1 MRATSSRVQQFLL
14 HALVPIVSSVVLGFV
29 FYQDGV
35 FNQQHGA
42 FQFVWSSVVAS
53 IFYYLLVFLRPREAY
68 LGLFVLLLLTF
79 VTTHSTHA
87 AYILRD
93 IFYVGAIG
101 VSVLI
106 YFKHFRQ
113 RAHIN
118 VAYPAITLSGLYAI
132 VYIIASEV
140 HLGILKLLAM
150 EDTGG
155 NFVSIASST
164 AFFGVLIGFAVGC
177 GITVAEKL
185 FGKASTE

>member
-1 MRATSSRVQQFLL
+1 MQATSSKVQQFLL
-14 HALVPIVSSVVLGFV
+14 HALVPVVSSVVLGFV
-29 FYQDGV
+29 FYQEGV
-35 FNQQHGA
+35 FNRYHGS

-53 IFYYLLVFLRPREAY
+53 IFYNLLVFLRPREAY

-101 VSVLI
+101 VSILI
-106 YFKHFRQ
+106 YFNHFRQ

-118 VAYPAITLSGLYAI
+118 VAYPAITLAGLYAI
-132 VYIIASEV
+132 TYIIASEV
-140 HLGILKLLAM
+140 HLVILRSLAM

-155 NFVSIASST
+155 SFVSIASTT
-164 AFFGVLIGFAVGC
+164 AFFGVLIGFAVGS
-177 GITVAEKL
+177 GITIAEKL
-185 FGKASTE
+185 FAKTSTD